1 MDLFGWKA
9 LQREEEKALEKR
21 IARVHDLDYR
31 IKKIETIDDAKHC
44 ISELYEML
52 VNSHLKP
59 D

>member
-1 MDLFGWKA
+1 MDIFGWKA
-9 LQREEEKALEKR
+9 LEREEENARVER
-21 IARVHDLDYR
+21 TARVHDLDYR

-59 D
+59 K